1 MKLPFE
7 DITMVEMGTSVAG
20 PFAGKVLAEL
30 GARVVKVENP
40 EGGDPARHWYPRL
53 PDGNS
58 ASFQSCN
65 MGKLS
70 VTVDM
75 RDEAELAQLRTF
87 IAEQADV
94 ILQNLRPGAVE
105 RFGLDARTL
114 RKHNP
119 RLIYCN
125 VGAFGAD
132 GPLSQL
138 PGYDPLMQAFSGLI
152 HLTGEAGR
160 PPSRVGISLVDIGT
174 GMWSTIGIVSALY
187 RRQVTGEG
195 AIVDTSLFETS
206 LGWITLAAAELAV
219 VGEAPKRNGLRGPI
233 VAPNRGFHAADGIQ
247 VIVIGTDGQFRRFC
261 EVLGRPELADD
272 PLYANSVD
280 RLENEA
286 ELAEIVGA
294 IIKTEPRTVWS
305 ERLNAAD
312 IPNAPVQTVE
322 EVVAH
327 PQTAALGMMR
337 PGDDKS
343 MQFVGLPMR
352 IDGVRPVTSGHA
364 PRLDEHKQQVFDF
377 MKTPA

>member
-1 MKLPFE
+1 
-7 DITMVEMGTSVAG
+7 MVEMGTSVAG

-40 EGGDPARHWYPRL
+40 EGGDPARHWYPKL
-53 PDGNS
+53 PEGNS

-105 RFGLDARTL
+105 RFGLDACRL

-152 HLTGEAGR
+152 HLTGEASR

-261 EVLGRPELADD
+261 EVLGCPELADD
-272 PLYANSVD
+272 PLYAKSVD

-352 IDGVRPVTSGHA
+352 IAGVRPVTSGHA